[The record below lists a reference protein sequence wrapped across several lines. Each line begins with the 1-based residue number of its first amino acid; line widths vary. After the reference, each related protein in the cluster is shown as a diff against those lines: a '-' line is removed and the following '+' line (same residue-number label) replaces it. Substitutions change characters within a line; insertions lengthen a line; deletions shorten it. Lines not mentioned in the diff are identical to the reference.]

1 MITAA
6 AFVLAAGCGA
16 GLRGLLGTT
25 AWRTAALNVVG
36 SFVLGLISQWTGP
49 SLTVIGVGAI
59 GSLTTYSSFVGHW
72 VNELEET
79 STKQANPMGALLLV
93 VVSFAGG
100 ITAALLGLE
109 LSERNLL

>member
-6 AFVLAAGCGA
+6 AFVVAAACGA
-16 GLRGLLGTT
+16 AARGLLGTT
-25 AWRTAALNVVG
+25 AWRTAALNIIG

-59 GSLTTYSSFVGHW
+59 GSLTTFSSFVGHW
-72 VNELEET
+72 AEELEAT
-79 STKQANPMGALLLV
+79 TTKPSDPRSALVLV

-100 ITAALLGLE
+100 ITAAYLGLE
-109 LSERNLL
+109 LASA